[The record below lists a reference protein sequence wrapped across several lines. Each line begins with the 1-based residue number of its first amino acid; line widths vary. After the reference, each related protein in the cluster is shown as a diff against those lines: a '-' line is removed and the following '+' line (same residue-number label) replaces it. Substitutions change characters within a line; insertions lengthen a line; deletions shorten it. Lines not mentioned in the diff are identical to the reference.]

1 MDFRPRSWIV
11 VALLALLAALPTVA
25 FAVIVALLFHEE
37 AERKDGTA
45 FGVAQLLVAGTGL
58 VLAAVAAVES
68 APALPPAMALA
79 RGGRGRVRRLGRP
92 AAQRDPL
99 TPGGQVSVYSGPEP
113 PSGGVNRPPFA
124 VMAPHWTQFDGV
136 TLTETIPSPRSAPTS

>member
-1 MDFRPRSWIV
+1 VDFRPRSWIV

-58 VLAAVAAVES
+58 VLAAVES
-68 APALPPAMALA
+68 APDC
-79 RGGRGRVRRLGRP
+79 RRPWRWLV
-92 AAQRDPL
+92 AA
-99 TPGGQVSVYSGPEP
+99 
-113 PSGGVNRPPFA
+113 A
-124 VMAPHWTQFDGV
+124 VAYVVWVG
-136 TLTETIPSPRSAPTS
+136 LLLSAIR